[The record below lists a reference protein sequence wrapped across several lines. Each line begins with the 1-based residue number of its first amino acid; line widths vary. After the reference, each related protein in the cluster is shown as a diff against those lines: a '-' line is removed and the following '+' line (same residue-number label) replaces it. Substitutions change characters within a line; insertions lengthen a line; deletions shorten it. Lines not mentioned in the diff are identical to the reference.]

1 MPVDENTRLRLRQYL
16 IELMDEEA
24 ADAMMESMPPIPWTE
39 LATKDDI
46 TRLDGRL
53 ESLDR
58 RVEQTSSDLQELT
71 RVVALQGA
79 SLGARMDS
87 ISDRLD
93 GTNIRIDGV
102 SDRIDTLSDRI
113 DGTNVRI
120 DTLSDRLD
128 GTNTRV
134 DGLSERIDGVGER
147 IDIMSER
154 MSDLGR
160 TLTVG
165 FFSMALTLAV
175 FMIGTIASLF
185 AAGAFG

>member
-1 MPVDENTRLRLRQYL
+1 MPADENTRLRIRQYL
-16 IELMDEEA
+16 IELMDEAA

-58 RVEQTSSDLQELT
+58 RVDQTSSDLQELT

-87 ISDRLD
+87 IADRLD
-93 GTNIRIDGV
+93 TTN
-102 SDRIDTLSDRI
+102 DRIDSTNDRM
-113 DGTNVRI
+113 G
-120 DTLSDRLD
+120 
-128 GTNTRV
+128 
-134 DGLSERIDGVGER
+134 
-147 IDIMSER
+147 
-154 MSDLGR
+154 DLAR
-160 TLTVG
+160 TVTVG

-175 FMIGTIASLF
+175 FLIGTIASLL
-185 AAGAFG
+185 AAGAFS

>member
-16 IELMDEEA
+16 IELMDETA

-39 LATKDDI
+39 LATKDDV
-46 TRLDGRL
+46 TRIAGRL

-87 ISDRLD
+87 ISDRFD
-93 GTNIRIDGV
+93 GTNIRIDGI
-102 SDRIDTLSDRI
+102 SERIDTLS
-113 DGTNVRI
+113 
-120 DTLSDRLD
+120 
-128 GTNTRV
+128 
-134 DGLSERIDGVGER
+134 
-147 IDIMSER
+147 ER
-154 MSDLGR
+154 MGDLGR

-175 FMIGTIASLF
+175 FMIGTVASLF
-185 AAGAFG
+185 AAGAFS

>member
-16 IELMDEEA
+16 IELMDETA

-39 LATKDDI
+39 LATKDDV
-46 TRLDGRL
+46 TRIDGRL

-87 ISDRLD
+87 ISDRFD
-93 GTNIRIDGV
+93 GTNIRIDGI
-102 SDRIDTLSDRI
+102 SERIDTLS
-113 DGTNVRI
+113 
-120 DTLSDRLD
+120 
-128 GTNTRV
+128 
-134 DGLSERIDGVGER
+134 
-147 IDIMSER
+147 ER
-154 MSDLGR
+154 MGDLGR

-175 FMIGTIASLF
+175 FMIGTVASLF
-185 AAGAFG
+185 AAGAFS